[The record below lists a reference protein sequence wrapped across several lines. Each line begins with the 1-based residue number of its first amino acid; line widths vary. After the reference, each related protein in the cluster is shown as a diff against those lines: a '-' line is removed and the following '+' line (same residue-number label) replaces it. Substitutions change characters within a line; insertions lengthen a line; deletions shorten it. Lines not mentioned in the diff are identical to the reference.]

1 MAAGKRRGNWPKDR
15 RRREIRSWR
24 KAMSSPAKPAVKTY
38 QNYVNGQWISSS
50 TGETFPVFDPSTE
63 EVIAQVAAAS
73 ASDVD
78 KAVKAAPPP
87 FDSGAWAATTAQDLS
102 VIP

>member
-1 MAAGKRRGNWPKDR
+1 MKSGCAAEVFCSSGWRRFSFLCMAAGRRRGSWPKDR
-15 RRREIRSWR
+15 HRREIGSWR
-24 KAMSSPAKPAVKTY
+24 KAMSSPAKPAVKTN

-63 EVIAQVAAAS
+63 EVIANVAAAS

-78 KAVKAAPPP
+78 KAV
-87 FDSGAWAATTAQDLS
+87 
-102 VIP
+102 